1 MHVLP
6 SDIIN
11 KLCIFW
17 EKAKLVQVMVTQPNK
32 YFHAYHSIILIF
44 FWYKIMCLDHVLC
57 TKEVQNNSWG
67 LEEERACAMMS
78 RTHYKRDPITNIQ
91 PSASNCETYL

>member
-44 FWYKIMCLDHVLC
+44 F
-57 TKEVQNNSWG
+57 
-67 LEEERACAMMS
+67 
-78 RTHYKRDPITNIQ
+78 
-91 PSASNCETYL
+91 